1 VEFNAPAPETP
12 QSEPAMVNPLGV
24 RSAARSA
31 TGVPSAFTTLNAP
44 GVLTWLVRT
53 GGSVTVISSLT
64 GAGADSEL
72 LEEEPPPLLGAGGAG
87 GAGGVGVAYV
97 YPELN
102 VELPAAVVT
111 TTLTAPALPAGVTA
125 VIALGLEAVTVAA
138 TPLNVTDVGEVRFQ
152 PPITTEVPPAVV
164 PLEGVIVL
172 VPGAVVVGARRT
184 PEPHVLVVQSLPVP
198 VGKGATADWICPS
211 T

>member
-1 VEFNAPAPETP
+1 
-12 QSEPAMVNPLGV
+12 MVNPLGV

-31 TGVPSAFTTLNAP
+31 TGVPSPFTTLNAP

-111 TTLTAPALPAGVTA
+111 TTLTAPALPAGVA
-125 VIALGLEAVTVAA
+125 GGNRIRAWRPVTVAA
-138 TPLNVTDVGEVRFQ
+138 TPSKVTDVGEVRFQ

-164 PLEGVIVL
+164 PLEGVIVFA
-172 VPGAVVVGARRT
+172 PGPVVCRGTKDSRATRARCAVISRAGGERCD
-184 PEPHVLVVQSLPVP
+184 
-198 VGKGATADWICPS
+198 G
-211 T
+211 